1 MTIVLIILHVLAAVL
16 FIGPTTVAVSTFQG
30 QALKAH
36 AGDTR
41 AAGTAALL
49 HRITRS
55 YGVLSILVP
64 LLGVATMA
72 TNWSVYATRANF
84 HTAIAVAVIAWAL
97 LLVLIIPQQRKMM
110 GALGLLEADEH
121 DPEED
126 VVSDWDRAR
135 SRLSM
140 FGGVFALLWVVMLAL
155 MYINF

>member
-1 MTIVLIILHVLAAVL
+1 MTTVLIVLHVLAAVL
-16 FIGPTTVAVSTFQG
+16 FIGPTTVAVSAFQG

-41 AAGTAALL
+41 AAGPAALL

-55 YGVLSILVP
+55 YGVLSVLVP
-64 LLGVATMA
+64 LLGVAIMA
-72 TNWSVYATRANF
+72 TNWGIYGTRGNF
-84 HTAIAVAVIAWAL
+84 LAAIAVAVVAWAL

-110 GALGLLEADEH
+110 GALGLLAADEY

-126 VVSDWDRAR
+126 VVPDWGRAK

-140 FGGVFALLWVVMLAL
+140 FGGIFALLWVVMLAL
-155 MYINF
+155 MYVDF